1 VTLLSRPWTLHDV
14 GDVERLCTSI
24 VRRSKL
30 RLSRDEEE
38 DLTVYLIETCWE
50 LSLRYQPGTGS
61 TTSFLGWATTNLR
74 LRAID
79 WRRSRYG
86 RTTWRFA
93 NHTYERPRP
102 LLLSL
107 DELDPGHDRWDNLSE
122 RGQAILRLIAR
133 PLSLGFTP
141 QEIARGLGTSKPS
154 VLLLVDELR
163 TELERL
169 ASS

>member
-107 DELDPGHDRWDNLSE
+107 DELDPGHDRM
-122 RGQAILRLIAR
+122 GQPLGAGPGDPASDSTTAFAGLHPAGDRQRAR
-133 PLSLGFTP
+133 DLETLGLTP
-141 QEIARGLGTSKPS
+141 RRRAT
-154 VLLLVDELR
+154 D
-163 TELERL
+163 
-169 ASS
+169 